1 MENQPNWALLA
12 RYVAGECS
20 PEEEREVDAWL
31 RADPSRNQLLDQ
43 VRRIWDAAAEPPLEN
58 SAPQL
63 DVDAEW
69 DDLQAKMQT
78 SDRAAS
84 NGRSREKRPR
94 ARSRRRAARSR
105 RLTWSVR
112 GAAGLLLLVG
122 GLWLAQSV
130 WTSTPAD
137 EAETAH
143 REVVTE
149 PGERSQVQL
158 ADGSSVMLNVDSE
171 LRLPKSFHREKR
183 VVELTGEA
191 YFEVET
197 DPDRP
202 FIVETEDASVEVHG
216 TAFNLQDYPDADQ
229 IHVAVKEG
237 GVSVRPKQANE
248 TREGARLQ
256 SGEVGSLT
264 RQEDASVT
272 TKMDDVS
279 AYLGWTEGRLVFED
293 TPLSTVAV
301 RLERWYDVEVHV
313 RDASLESRRLTA
325 SLKSQSLEH
334 VLNVITASLDIQYRI
349 DQNTVLLTSPDRSP
363 E

>member
-20 PEEEREVDAWL
+20 PEEEREIDAWL

-43 VRRIWDAAAEPPLEN
+43 VRRIWDAAAESPPEN
-58 SAPQL
+58 STPQL

-69 DDLQAKMQT
+69 KDLQAKMRP
-78 SDRAAS
+78 SDRAAK
-84 NGRSREKRPR
+84 NGRSREERSR

-137 EAETAH
+137 ETETAH
-143 REVVTE
+143 RQVVTE

-171 LRLPKSFHREKR
+171 LRLPKTFHQEER

-229 IHVAVKEG
+229 VHVAVKEG
-237 GVSVRPKQANE
+237 GVSVRPKQANKK
-248 TREGARLQ
+248 REAARLQ
-256 SGEVGSLT
+256 SGEVGSVT
-264 RQEDASVT
+264 RQDATVT

-313 RDASLESRRLTA
+313 QDASLDSRRLTA
-325 SLKSQSLEH
+325 NLKSQSLEH
-334 VLNVITASLDIQYRI
+334 VLDVIAASLGIQYRI
-349 DQNTVLLTSPDRSP
+349 EQNTVLLTSPERSP
-363 E
+363 